1 MNIFVVDR
9 DPVQAAKD
17 LCDKHVVKMIL
28 ETAQMLCTTHKGGAP
43 YKPSHMKHP
52 CTIWASVSMDNYEWL
67 LSHGFALCEE
77 YARRYGKR
85 HKTQDVLEW
94 LDANR
99 PQIPRIGLTPF
110 AQAMPDE
117 FKHHDAV
124 EAYRNYYIGAKSK
137 IAVWNHS
144 TKPSWWPY

>member
-9 DPVQAAKD
+9 DPVKAAKN

-28 ETAQMLCTTHKGGAP
+28 ETAQMLCSAHNGNAP
-43 YKPSHMKHP
+43 YKPTHVKHP
-52 CTIWASVSMDNYEWL
+52 CTIWTSLSMDNYEWL
-67 LSHGFALCEE
+67 LSHGLALCEE
-77 YARRYGKR
+77 YTRRYGKR

-94 LDANR
+94 LDINR
-99 PQIPRIGLTPF
+99 PTIPKVGLTPF

-117 FKHHDAV
+117 FKHYDAV
-124 EAYRNYYIGAKSK
+124 EAYRNYYIGAKCK